1 MKVKPVIA
9 STSTITIQHLHSIFA
24 TPGLAGML
32 ITDNSSVFTSEEF
45 KTLLNRIE
53 SITQHLHHTTLYLMD
68 LLKGVSNHWNGI
80 RTGLEWD
87 QMLWNSK
94 IKE

>member
-1 MKVKPVIA
+1 MKVKPVTA
-9 STSTITIQHLHSIFA
+9 NTSTMTIQHLHSIFA
-24 TPGLAGML
+24 APGLAGML

-45 KTLLNRIE
+45 KTFTKQNGI
-53 SITQHLHHTTLYLMD
+53 HHSTSVPYHLYLMD

-87 QMLWNSK
+87 RMLWNSK